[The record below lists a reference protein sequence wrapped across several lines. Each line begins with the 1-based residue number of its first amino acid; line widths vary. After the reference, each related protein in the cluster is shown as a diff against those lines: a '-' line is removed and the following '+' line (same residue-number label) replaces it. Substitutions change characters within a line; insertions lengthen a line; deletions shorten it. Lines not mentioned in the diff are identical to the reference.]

1 MKKGSCSR
9 KDSPRTDSAMAAIS
23 SMGLFWGGRNR
34 VRTRHDAQGGM
45 FRADA
50 STHVALLQKTVIQNQ
65 RACLDNLAQRRRVP
79 PGRRPSRAAHRV
91 VDVFGGG
98 GGAAGGAGE
107 VDRRSS
113 KSVER

>member
-50 STHVALLQKTVIQNQ
+50 STHVAQLQKTVIQNQ
-65 RACLDNLAQRRRVP
+65 RACLDNLPDRHIIQGQIP
-79 PGRRPSRAAHRV
+79 RPQAYSIHAITSKY
-91 VDVFGGG
+91 
-98 GGAAGGAGE
+98 GE
-107 VDRRSS
+107 RKETRHV
-113 KSVER
+113 